1 MNFKKQTSDQTNS
14 IDFLHLLAL
23 NERLVEENLQLKEK
37 NKNLSLR
44 LLEIEERLNTNS
56 SNSSKAP
63 SQDPFRKTKQSPSS
77 GRKQGG
83 QPGHPAATRKMLPP
97 DKVSRMIEIRPEIC
111 SRCGELMTEMDSISV
126 KHRQV
131 IELSMASPDVTQYNI
146 HDCKCKSCGKR
157 VKGCTPKEARKSFG
171 PRLMAFLTMLSGE
184 AGVTK
189 RKICRIMSHLG
200 IKISLGSLCNIHHLA
215 ATLLKKPFEEI
226 RSVALQSSN
235 LNADESSWRYKYNTC
250 WLWIGATPV
259 ATFFCIDPS
268 RSQTAFGRIYGGFH
282 NTLTTDRYGAY
293 NLYLGV
299 RQACL
304 AHIRRD
310 FIKMSERPNADG
322 AIGRILCDQ
331 LDVIF
336 ALWHEYKDEILS
348 HDELQKQAQEFVEN
362 IKAALTCGAT
372 SEGLNSKTA
381 ALCND
386 LLKRFETLWTF
397 LYQENVEPTNNLAER
412 GLRPAVIYRK
422 ITGGS
427 QSEWGMTF
435 VERLLTLV
443 CTFRQQ
449 AKNVFTYLTETF
461 HSHIFGGPAPPVLI
475 F

>member
-1 MNFKKQTSDQTNS
+1 MNFKTQASDQASSINS
-14 IDFLHLLAL
+14 FHLLTL
-23 NERLVEENLQLKEK
+23 NERLTEENVRLKEE
-37 NKNLSLR
+37 NKKLSLR

-56 SNSSKAP
+56 CNSSKAP

-77 GRKQGG
+77 GRKPGG

-97 DKVSRMIEIRPEIC
+97 DKVNRMIEIKPEIC
-111 SRCGELMTEMDSISV
+111 LRCGEVMTEADSISV

-131 IELSMASPDVTQYNI
+131 VELSLVSPDVTQYNI
-146 HDCKCKSCGKR
+146 HTCRCKACGKR
-157 VKGCTPKEARKSFG
+157 VNGRIPQEARKSFG

-184 AGVTK
+184 ASVTK
-189 RKICRIMSHLG
+189 RKICTIMSHLG
-200 IKISLGSLCNIHHLA
+200 IKISLGSLCNIHRLA

-226 RSVALQSSN
+226 RSAVLQSSN
-235 LNADESSWRYKYNTC
+235 MNADESSWRYKHSKC

-268 RSQTAFGRIYGGFH
+268 RSQAAFERIYGGFH
-282 NTLTTDRYGAY
+282 HILTTDRYGAY
-293 NLYLGV
+293 NRYLGI

-304 AHIRRD
+304 AHILRD

-331 LDVIF
+331 LDAIF
-336 ALWHEYKDEILS
+336 ALWHQYKAKILS
-348 HDELQKQAQEFVEN
+348 RDELQKQVQEFIEN
-362 IKAALTCGAT
+362 IKAALICGAT
-372 SEGLNSKTA
+372 SDGLNSKTA

-386 LLKRFETLWTF
+386 LLNRFETLWTF

-435 VERLLTLV
+435 IERLLTVV

-449 AKNVFTYLTETF
+449 AKNVFMYLIGTF
-461 HSHIFGGPAPPVLI
+461 HSHIFGGPAPPVLT